1 VKHRALEIPVLLKRS
16 ARYLLVQRG
25 FTLLLVLFSATL
37 TLLVARW
44 FSAYLESQME
54 GRQPSGVALGVGLG
68 IVLVWVGTHVRQRVT
83 QRIDRAF
90 FRTAYDARQ
99 ILQDLAE
106 KTRTAV
112 NREEL
117 AKLLEQHVQQALFPK
132 FLTVYLEGS
141 EGSLRA
147 VAGRAVPGLEVI
159 PAGHPVLV
167 EIARRGQPWEL
178 PPLEEGGVGKLLLLG
193 PLAADCLVPIL
204 GRDHRLIGLLLL
216 GPRLS
221 EEPYSGEDKRLLGS
235 VANQAGG
242 ALESIRL
249 AEKIAARM
257 EADRR
262 TAWELEIAKQVQS
275 RLLPQKAPALET
287 LDYAGACIQA
297 RAVGGDYYDF
307 LELGGGQLGLL
318 LADIAGKGISGAL
331 LMAHLQ
337 ASLRSQYAVALDDLP
352 GLLERINRQLCDS
365 TAASHFATL
374 FFGCYEDRTRRLRY
388 ANCGHNPPLRLGL
401 DGSVERLVTTAPVLG
416 LLENWETTIEETQ
429 LTPGDTLLIFSD
441 GISEAMSDRGD
452 EFGDERLLEALRQ
465 HAELAPPDLLAAL
478 IRTVQGFSGREQEDD
493 MTVVVARVR

>member
-1 VKHRALEIPVLLKRS
+1 
-16 ARYLLVQRG
+16 
-25 FTLLLVLFSATL
+25 
-37 TLLVARW
+37 
-44 FSAYLESQME
+44 
-54 GRQPSGVALGVGLG
+54 
-68 IVLVWVGTHVRQRVT
+68 
-83 QRIDRAF
+83 
-90 FRTAYDARQ
+90 
-99 ILQDLAE
+99 
-106 KTRTAV
+106 
-112 NREEL
+112 
-117 AKLLEQHVQQALFPK
+117 
-132 FLTVYLEGS
+132 
-141 EGSLRA
+141 
-147 VAGRAVPGLEVI
+147 
-159 PAGHPVLV
+159 
-167 EIARRGQPWEL
+167 L

-242 ALESIRL
+242 ALESIRM
-249 AEKIAARM
+249 AEKIAERM

-275 RLLPQKAPALET
+275 RLLPQKAPTLET

-337 ASLRSQYAVALDDLP
+337 ANLRSQYAVALDDLA
-352 GLLERINRQLCDS
+352 GLLERINRQLCES

-388 ANCGHNPPLRLGL
+388 ANCGHNPPIRLAL

-416 LLENWETTIEETQ
+416 LLENWETTLGETQ